1 LRCHA
6 DKHLFADDLSLV
18 LVDEFEQR
26 DNHGEAEAADQD
38 VENAGNVAQSERA
51 LRRTAALNS
60 MRSSRGN
67 STAASPPTKHHRCP
81 PAPDP
86 DILKRRGGK
95 TMYRPRRQLAQMHT
109 TNYIPFIRAK
119 AAYCK
124 KIYEPIG
131 SGPLLIRHWCQTH

>member
-1 LRCHA
+1 MRCHA

-86 DILKRRGGK
+86 DILKRRGGEDNVSA
-95 TMYRPRRQLAQMHT
+95 PSSISA
-109 TNYIPFIRAK
+109 N
-119 AAYCK
+119 AYNELYTFYTGK
-124 KIYEPIG
+124 G
-131 SGPLLIRHWCQTH
+131 GLLQKNL